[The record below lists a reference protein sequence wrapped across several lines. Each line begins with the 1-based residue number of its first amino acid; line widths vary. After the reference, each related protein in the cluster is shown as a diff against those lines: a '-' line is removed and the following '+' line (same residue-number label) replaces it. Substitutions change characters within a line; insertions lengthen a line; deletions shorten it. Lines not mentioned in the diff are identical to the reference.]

1 MLWTE
6 NEKRNQNQP
15 ESQNVVFRNIWI
27 FSKIK
32 QQIIYTATKFQST
45 KHKIS
50 FKKKYVLWQKEE
62 VGAHFI

>member
-1 MLWTE
+1 MKKET
-6 NEKRNQNQP
+6 KTNQNP
-15 ESQNVVFRNIWI
+15 RMLCFRNIWI